1 MIDTLDE
8 HGWNLALDDWE
19 KNHNGAQYKR
29 NFLNKRDAQRDE
41 MRKKSRKLLII
52 NIGNLIQKNLLK
64 QRKSRKKISEITKE
78 KVSIETEK
86 HPFDN
91 KSDDIKKDI
100 DEKQSRIE
108 KLGKK
113 IFGKKKAE
121 EEIITIKPEIDKL
134 KGELQEVTDK
144 IQVYEKSISEKTTEI
159 NAMEREIRNIE
170 QEIDKLR
177 NK

>member
-1 MIDTLDE
+1 M
-8 HGWNLALDDWE
+8 
-19 KNHNGAQYKR
+19 
-29 NFLNKRDAQRDE
+29 
-41 MRKKSRKLLII
+41 
-52 NIGNLIQKNLLK
+52 
-64 QRKSRKKISEITKE
+64 
-78 KVSIETEK
+78 SIETEK

-100 DEKQSRIE
+100 DEKQSHIE

-121 EEIITIKPEIDKL
+121 EEIIAIKPEIDKL
-134 KGELQEVTDK
+134 KGELQEVADK

>member
-1 MIDTLDE
+1 M
-8 HGWNLALDDWE
+8 
-19 KNHNGAQYKR
+19 
-29 NFLNKRDAQRDE
+29 
-41 MRKKSRKLLII
+41 
-52 NIGNLIQKNLLK
+52 
-64 QRKSRKKISEITKE
+64 
-78 KVSIETEK
+78 SIETEK

-113 IFGKKKAE
+113 IFGKKKA

>member
-1 MIDTLDE
+1 M
-8 HGWNLALDDWE
+8 
-19 KNHNGAQYKR
+19 
-29 NFLNKRDAQRDE
+29 
-41 MRKKSRKLLII
+41 
-52 NIGNLIQKNLLK
+52 
-64 QRKSRKKISEITKE
+64 
-78 KVSIETEK
+78 SIETEK

-113 IFGKKKAE
+113 IFGKKEAE

>member
-1 MIDTLDE
+1 M
-8 HGWNLALDDWE
+8 
-19 KNHNGAQYKR
+19 
-29 NFLNKRDAQRDE
+29 
-41 MRKKSRKLLII
+41 
-52 NIGNLIQKNLLK
+52 
-64 QRKSRKKISEITKE
+64 
-78 KVSIETEK
+78 SIETEK

-121 EEIITIKPEIDKL
+121 EEIITIKLEIDKL